1 MLEHRGF
8 AVGQRERGEALAV
21 TRLYF
26 AYGRNMHLDIMAK
39 RCPAAGFVGAAVL
52 PDHRLLINV
61 RGVSTVV
68 PEAGSTV
75 HGVLWRLTPV
85 CEAALDEIEGV
96 ARGSYRRD
104 TVRPVMNL
112 VVMEAALIYI
122 ASSAEPSLPREG
134 YLESL
139 EEAARHHGFPEA
151 YRLFLAGL
159 RIP

>member
-1 MLEHRGF
+1 MLEYRGS
-8 AVGQRERGEALAV
+8 ALGQRERGEATVV

-26 AYGRNMHLDIMAK
+26 AYGRNMHPEIMPR
-39 RCPAAGFVGAAVL
+39 RCPAAGFVGTAVL
-52 PDHRLLINV
+52 PDHRLLINA

-68 PEAGSTV
+68 PETGSEV

-104 TVRPVMNL
+104 VVRPVTNFE
-112 VVMEAALIYI
+112 VMEQALIYI
-122 ASSAEPSLPREG
+122 ASNADPSLPREG
-134 YLESL
+134 YLEAL
-139 EEAARHHGFPEA
+139 EEAALHHGFPEA

>member
-1 MLEHRGF
+1 M
-8 AVGQRERGEALAV
+8 

-26 AYGRNMHLDIMAK
+26 AYGRNMHPVIMAQ
-39 RCPAAGFVGAAVL
+39 RCPAAGFIGTASL
-52 PDHRLLINV
+52 PDHRLLINA

-68 PEAGSTV
+68 PEAGSEV
-75 HGVLWRLTPV
+75 HGVLWQLTQA

-104 TVRPVMNL
+104 EARPVIGGVTMP
-112 VVMEAALIYI
+112 MALIYI
-122 ASSAEPSLPREG
+122 ASNADPSAPREG

-139 EEAARHHGFPEA
+139 EEAALHHGFPES

>member
-1 MLEHRGF
+1 MTGS
-8 AVGQRERGEALAV
+8 
-21 TRLYF
+21 TLYF
-26 AYGRNMHLDIMAK
+26 AYGRNMHPEIMGR
-39 RCPAAGFVGAAVL
+39 RCPAAAFVEAATL

-68 PEAGSTV
+68 PEAGSAV

-104 TVRPVMNL
+104 TVLPMMIFE
-112 VVMEAALIYI
+112 VMEPALIYI
-122 ASSAEPSLPREG
+122 ASNADPGLPREG

-139 EEAARHHGFPEA
+139 EEAALHHGFPEA
-151 YRLFLAGL
+151 YRLFLARL
-159 RIP
+159 RNLPSL

>member
-1 MLEHRGF
+1 MSNSS
-8 AVGQRERGEALAV
+8 
-21 TRLYF
+21 LYF
-26 AYGRNMHLDIMAK
+26 AYGRNMHPEIMAR

-75 HGVLWRLTPV
+75 HGVLWRLTSI

-104 TVRPVMNL
+104 EVRPVMGGVTL
-112 VVMEAALIYI
+112 EPALIYI
-122 ASSAEPSLPREG
+122 ASNTEPSLPREG

-139 EEAARHHGFPEA
+139 EEAAHHHGFPDE
-151 YRLFLAGL
+151 YRRFLSAL
-159 RIP
+159 HRR